1 MKCPA
6 LLLALVLLTPVAGY
20 GQDPV
25 VRVVVWDEQQPAQKQ
40 AYENFLGN
48 AIAEHLTKQPGLR
61 VISANLSQP
70 DKGLPSTLLDN
81 TDVLIWWG
89 HVRHDE
95 ISSEVSRDIVARIKD
110 GRLALI
116 ALHSAHWANPFV
128 EAMNERTRE
137 DARRRYPDPPA
148 GPPVQ
153 FEFIAPEGRF
163 VPTADSIVTPAYYAK
178 RRGNAL
184 SVRVD
189 LPNCVFPSY
198 RPDGKPSTVKVLK
211 PDHPVTAGLPA
222 SFEIPQTEMYADPFH
237 VPEPDE
243 VLFEETW
250 EAGESFRSGLI
261 WKIGNGRV
269 FYFRPGHETYP
280 VYKQELPLR
289 IITNAAL
296 WLGKSN
302 AD

>member
-1 MKCPA
+1 
-6 LLLALVLLTPVAGY
+6 
-20 GQDPV
+20 
-25 VRVVVWDEQQPAQKQ
+25 
-40 AYENFLGN
+40 
-48 AIAEHLTKQPGLR
+48 
-61 VISANLSQP
+61 
-70 DKGLPSTLLDN
+70 
-81 TDVLIWWG
+81 
-89 HVRHDE
+89 
-95 ISSEVSRDIVARIKD
+95 
-110 GRLALI
+110 
-116 ALHSAHWANPFV
+116 
-128 EAMNERTRE
+128 
-137 DARRRYPDPPA
+137 
-148 GPPVQ
+148 
-153 FEFIAPEGRF
+153 
-163 VPTADSIVTPAYYAK
+163 
-178 RRGNAL
+178 
-184 SVRVD
+184 
-189 LPNCVFPSY
+189 
-198 RPDGKPSTVKVLK
+198 LK

-222 SFEIPQTEMYADPFH
+222 SFEISQTEMYADPFH